1 MHKEPHLKTLPA
13 VIMLV
18 LFLVVSFLGS
28 EGTLICF
35 GEDGHVAIEFAD
47 ACSRSG
53 FGLQHAGLGNDSC
66 GPCKDVQ
73 LLSTPAYTRNTSHT
87 AQTIPLISSSSM
99 FPSLPLK
106 EYIGKYINPPY
117 YSYHKTLASLHSVIL
132 LIWQASFPVPF
143 IWMGTSVAVRL
154 THCCFTSEILVF

>member
-1 MHKEPHLKTLPA
+1 
-13 VIMLV
+13 MLV

-35 GEDGHVAIEFAD
+35 GEDGHVVIEFAD

-53 FGLQHAGLGNDSC
+53 FGLQHAEMENDSC

-73 LLSTPAYTRNTSHT
+73 FLSSPAYIRNASHNT
-87 AQTIPLISSSSM
+87 QTIPLISSSSM
-99 FPSLPLK
+99 VPSLPLK
-106 EYIGKYINPPY
+106 ENIGKYINPPY

-132 LIWQASFPVPF
+132 LI
-143 IWMGTSVAVRL
+143 
-154 THCCFTSEILVF
+154 